1 MTRWDCQSRN
11 DSPNYRRSFPIRVKF
26 RVFSLV
32 GLIIAV
38 IGVGCIKC
46 NSNTFAANQ
55 YKLPEQ
61 KIQLGFYFSM
71 QYFCMKAGSIIG
83 RFFNP
88 ILRQDVK
95 CFGMNDCF
103 PLAFGVPAIAMI
115 LSMIILICGR
125 SSYSHKALSG
135 NMFVKVCACVTVSS
149 IIVSS
154 RLTVIKRFSI
164 RSVE

>member
-1 MTRWDCQSRN
+1 MKT
-11 DSPNYRRSFPIRVKF
+11 DSNFSTV
-26 RVFSLV
+26 SLV

-38 IGVGCIKC
+38 IGVGCVKS
-46 NSNTFAANQ
+46 NSNAFAANQ

-61 KIQLGFYFSM
+61 SSQLSLYFSM
-71 QYFCMKAGSIIG
+71 QYFCMKSGSIIG

-115 LSMIILICGR
+115 ASMIILICGR
-125 SSYSHKALSG
+125 SLYMHKPPSG
-135 NMFVKVCACVTVSS
+135 NMFIKVCACIMVS
-149 IIVSS
+149 IIASN
-154 RLTVIKRFSI
+154 KD
-164 RSVE
+164 